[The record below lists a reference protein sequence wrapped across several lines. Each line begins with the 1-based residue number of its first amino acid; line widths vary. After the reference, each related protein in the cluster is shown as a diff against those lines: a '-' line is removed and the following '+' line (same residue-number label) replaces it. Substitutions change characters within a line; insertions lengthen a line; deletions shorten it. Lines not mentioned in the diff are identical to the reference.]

1 MDSSEEKVGLK
12 LGDNKNLL
20 VKDYQENMNKRNFN
34 ITNEDNIKEIT
45 TFVRHITTAGN
56 VRYAADIG
64 HDDLA
69 MSLVNASS
77 IFSRHDYKEM
87 IQDFSKELPNDI
99 LTYINNIINNSTEVK
114 EVADYSALINVNR
127 RRKNATSYAYERSI
141 DWHGKKYY

>member
-1 MDSSEEKVGLK
+1 
-12 LGDNKNLL
+12 
-20 VKDYQENMNKRNFN
+20 
-34 ITNEDNIKEIT
+34 
-45 TFVRHITTAGN
+45 
-56 VRYAADIG
+56 
-64 HDDLA
+64 